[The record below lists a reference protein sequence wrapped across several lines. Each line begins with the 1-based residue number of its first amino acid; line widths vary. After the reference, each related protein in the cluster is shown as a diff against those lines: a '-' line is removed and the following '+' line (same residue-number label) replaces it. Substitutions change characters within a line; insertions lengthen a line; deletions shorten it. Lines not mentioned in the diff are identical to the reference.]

1 LLSATVKIYGHPKG
15 KTLYLS
21 IPSHMVQ
28 DSCFMLKEGDEVK
41 LDFDASTE
49 ILSVSK
55 SKK

>member
-1 LLSATVKIYGHPKG
+1 MKIYGHPKG